1 VNYSYLPMASTPQA
15 RLKRDAL
22 SGSEVRHLP
31 LHILFLHSH
40 LAEVERCLKVLDKL
54 HFTVNAEIVG
64 TPEEFSE
71 RLGSH
76 AYDLVVA
83 EYPSPGWRETQSLE
97 LLDQS
102 KRQIPLIF
110 VGHILQRET
119 VAEFITRG
127 AYDCIEM
134 DHIGHLPVAVHR
146 ALQEKALRDERDR
159 AQNSLRHSKALYRA
173 LAVNLSYGICRCD
186 LDGRFLEVNE
196 AMVKMLGYASKEELL
211 AVNLATDVIQDPG
224 KRAQL
229 LGQPDQQGSVDPI
242 EIEWKR
248 KDHTTLKVRLSG
260 QEVLGEHGEL
270 DAYEV
275 ITEDVTKQHQL
286 EDHLRQQ
293 AARDPLTGLANYRH
307 LAEVLDMEIKRS
319 ARTGR
324 EFALLLLDLDGLKQ
338 INDRHGHLTGSHA
351 ICRVADVLSFC
362 RDIDTAAR
370 YGGDEFAVVL
380 PETGAEAANQ
390 VARRICDNIA
400 NDGMGPLLSVSI
412 GVAVYPHDGGRIEA
426 LLRKADVAMYA
437 MKAKKREL
445 RDAK

>member
-1 VNYSYLPMASTPQA
+1 MAATPQA

-22 SGSEVRHLP
+22 CGSEGRHPP
-31 LHILFLHSH
+31 LHILFAHSH
-40 LAEVERCLKVLDKL
+40 AAEVKRCLQELDRV
-54 HFTVNAEIVG
+54 HFTVSAEIVV

-71 RLGSH
+71 RLGTH
-76 AYDLVVA
+76 TYDLIVA
-83 EYPSPGWRETQSLE
+83 EYPSPNWQETQALE
-97 LLDQS
+97 LLHRS
-102 KRQIPLIF
+102 KRPIPLIF
-110 VGHILQRET
+110 VGRILQRET

-134 DHIGHLPVAVHR
+134 GHIGHLPVAVHR
-146 ALQEKALRDERDR
+146 ALDEKALREERDR
-159 AQNSLRHSKALYRA
+159 AQIGLRHSEARYRA
-173 LAVNLSYGICRCD
+173 LAGNLSYGICRCD
-186 LDGRFLEVNE
+186 LDGKFLEVNE

-211 AVNLATDVIQDPG
+211 AVNLASDLIQDPG

-248 KDHTTLKVRLSG
+248 KDHTTLKVRLTG
-260 QEVLGEHGEL
+260 QEILGEQGEM
-270 DAYEV
+270 DSYEV
-275 ITEDVTKQHQL
+275 ITEDVTKQRQL

-307 LAEVLDMEIKRS
+307 LAEVLAMEVKRS
-319 ARTGR
+319 ERTGR
-324 EFALLLLDLDGLKQ
+324 EFALLLFDLDGLKQ
-338 INDRHGHLTGSHA
+338 INDRYGHLTGSHA
-351 ICRVADVLSFC
+351 ICRLADVLSFC

-370 YGGDEFAVVL
+370 YGGDEFALVL

-390 VARRICDNIA
+390 VAQRICDSIA
-400 NDGMGPLLSVSI
+400 HDGMGPLLTVSI
-412 GVAVYPHDGGRIEA
+412 GVAVYPHDGERIEA

-445 RDAK
+445 IDESQRVAHQM

>member
-1 VNYSYLPMASTPQA
+1 LY
-15 RLKRDAL
+15 
-22 SGSEVRHLP
+22 
-31 LHILFLHSH
+31 ILFVHSNA
-40 LAEVERCLKVLDKL
+40 AEVERCLQELNKV
-54 HFTVNAEIVG
+54 HFTVSAEVVV

-83 EYPSPGWRETQSLE
+83 ELTSPDWRETQTLE
-97 LLDQS
+97 LLHLS
-102 KRQIPLIF
+102 KSQIPLIF
-110 VGHILQRET
+110 VGGTMQRET

-134 DHIGHLPVAVHR
+134 GRIGHLPVAVYW
-146 ALQEKALRDERDR
+146 ALDEKALREERDR
-159 AQNSLRHSKALYRA
+159 AQIGLRHSEARYRA
-173 LAVNLSYGICRCD
+173 LAGNLSYGICRCD
-186 LDGRFLEVNE
+186 RDGKFIEVNE

-211 AVNLATDVIQDPG
+211 AVNLASGLIQDPG

-229 LGQPDQQGSVDPI
+229 LGQPDQQGSVDPL

-248 KDHTTLKVRLSG
+248 KDGTILRVRLDG
-260 QEVLGEHGEL
+260 QKVMGERGEW
-270 DAYEV
+270 DTYEV
-275 ITEDVTKQHQL
+275 ITEDVTKQRQL
-286 EDHLRQQ
+286 EDHLHQQ

-307 LAEVLDMEIKRS
+307 LAAVLNMEIKRS
-319 ARTGR
+319 ERTGQ
-324 EFALLLLDLDGLKQ
+324 EFALLLFDLDGLKQ
-338 INDRHGHLTGSHA
+338 INDRYGHHTGSDA

-390 VARRICDNIA
+390 VAQRICDSIA
-400 NDGMGPLLSVSI
+400 NDGMGPLLSVSV
-412 GVAVYPHDGGRIEA
+412 GVAVYPHDGERIEV

-445 RDAK
+445 RNAR

>member
-1 VNYSYLPMASTPQA
+1 MASTLQA

-22 SGSEVRHLP
+22 SGSEGRHPP
-31 LHILFLHSH
+31 LHILFVHSR
-40 LAEVERCLKVLDKL
+40 AVEVERCLQKLDKIQ
-54 HFTVNAEIVG
+54 FTASAEIVR

-71 RLGSH
+71 RLGSCS
-76 AYDLVVA
+76 YDLVVA
-83 EYPSPGWRETQSLE
+83 EYPSPDWRETQALE
-97 LLDQS
+97 LLHRS
-102 KRQIPLIF
+102 KRPIPLIF
-110 VGHILQRET
+110 VGGTMQRET

-134 DHIGHLPVAVHR
+134 GRIGHLPVAVHR
-146 ALQEKALRDERDR
+146 ALEEKALRDERGR
-159 AQNSLRHSKALYRA
+159 AQDRLRHSEARYRL
-173 LAVNLSYGICRCD
+173 LAGNLSYGICRCD
-186 LDGRFLEVNE
+186 LDGKFLEVNE

-211 AVNLATDVIQDPG
+211 GVNLASGLIQDSG
-224 KRAQL
+224 KQAQL
-229 LGQPDQQGSVDPI
+229 LGQPDQQGSVDPL

-248 KDHTTLKVRLSG
+248 KDGTILKVRLNG
-260 QEVLGEHGEL
+260 YEVMGEQGEL

-275 ITEDVTKQHQL
+275 ITEDVTNQRQL

-293 AARDPLTGLANYRH
+293 AACDPLTGLVNYRH

-319 ARTGR
+319 ERTGR
-324 EFALLLLDLDGLKQ
+324 EFALLLFDLDGLKQ
-338 INDRHGHLTGSHA
+338 INDRYGHLTGSHA

-380 PETGAEAANQ
+380 PETDAEAANQ
-390 VARRICDNIA
+390 VAQRICDNIA
-400 NDGMGPLLSVSI
+400 NDGMGPLLSVSV
-412 GVAVYPHDGGRIEA
+412 GVAVYPHDGERIEV

-445 RDAK
+445 RNAR